1 MDSQESTL
9 QVKHHRA
16 LTSIMRDFRSS
27 ILVFSLGLLAFGVF
41 MGGWAIAS
49 GQILL
54 FLVCLSTLF
63 VRPSEGNDWIRP
75 LKNIPRS
82 TFGLIAV
89 LLVSLSSCLVIADS
103 PGAALHLAKKLRYL
117 FFPILLILFAPCY
130 HLISRNRTPT
140 AQLGVLGLSLGIVL
154 STVSGL
160 IGHFTGFNPLLLGD
174 QPYPTRNGGIY
185 GMVMT
190 YAYAMGIALLPLISL
205 GLNPPLR
212 QRLFPERNSLF
223 ITSGVW
229 LTIITGMTGLYFSY
243 TRGAVLGLIAGIAV
257 LLVIQRKWKWFIGIA
272 TLGLIVLTLSI
283 ASGSRFVSLKQ
294 RNQLLTT
301 SHSERY
307 SQWKTALGIF
317 IENPITGVGY
327 RQFFSNSVDYKKRH
341 SFPKDQTRLVAG
353 KPVSTWQKSH
363 AHNNL
368 LEHLA
373 STGIIGGLSF
383 AAFCFFWTTETWKS
397 PLSRILF
404 FPAIISFLLSGMFE
418 NTFFDSEVITVILI
432 CYVSSLLLSEE
443 PPAE

>member
-1 MDSQESTL
+1 M
-9 QVKHHRA
+9 H
-16 LTSIMRDFRSS
+16 DFRSI

-54 FLVCLSTLF
+54 FLVCLSTPF
-63 VRPSEGNDWIRP
+63 GKAPEEGGWIRP
-75 LKNIPRS
+75 LKKVPRS
-82 TFGLIAV
+82 IFGLIAV
-89 LLVSLSSCLVIADS
+89 LLVSLLSCLFIADS
-103 PGAALHLAKKLRYL
+103 PEAGFHLAKKLRYL
-117 FFPILLILFAPCY
+117 FFPILLILVAPCY
-130 HLISRNRTPT
+130 ALLSRYRIPI
-140 AQLGVLGLSLGIVL
+140 AQFCVLALSLGIVL

-190 YAYAMGIALLPLISL
+190 YAYAMGIALLPFISL
-205 GLNPPLR
+205 GLNPSLLK
-212 QRLFPERNSLF
+212 RLYPEKNALF
-223 ITSGVW
+223 ISTGVW
-229 LTIITGMTGLYFSY
+229 ITIVIGMTGLYFSY
-243 TRGAVLGLIAGIAV
+243 TRGAVLGLIIGIAI
-257 LLVIQRKWKWFIGIA
+257 LLIIQRKWKWFVGIA
-272 TLGLIVLTLSI
+272 ALGLIVLSLSM

-294 RNQLLTT
+294 PNQLLTT

-317 IENPITGVGY
+317 KENPVTGVGY

-341 SFPKDQTRLVAG
+341 SFPKDQTRIVAG

-368 LEHLA
+368 QEHLA
-373 STGIIGGLSF
+373 STGIVGGLSF
-383 AAFCFFWTTETWKS
+383 IAFCFFWTTETWKA
-397 PLSRILF
+397 PLSRVLI

-418 NTFFDSEVITVILI
+418 NTFFDSEVITMILI
-432 CYVSSLLLSEE
+432 CYVSSVLLSEGHPVE
-443 PPAE
+443 